1 MWSRLRRLVER
12 DNTQHGETR
21 ARKKEAGPRS
31 HWKTWRNLW
40 CWERHGTTREAPSQ
54 LSTFTEQ
61 EQEQVQEMKKLEKLT
76 IRLHDMECERNEL
89 RGILAN
95 YTNKDLNNR
104 LNFELEML
112 EMEHKQVM
120 SALQKLPMEISDAL
134 DKCKGLIEETEYFS
148 YLHGRFLR
156 ECNPLKKSVRVLR
169 IQNTQLWKEQI
180 ELQKTCEEVKKL
192 LKEAHEKICDPCAEQ
207 QQEQENLE
215 ERLKDLLKQKELVTQ
230 QRDLAEKLQHH
241 FSVSEMR
248 SENLHHKLEHVTA
261 QDESL
266 LQTELLQQEQ
276 EVSQAS
282 EPPLHSN
289 PCNHGIHGDWGL
301 LTLASSLGQIGELAQ
316 VVKMRESGGITN
328 PATTQVQNNGYKS
341 SHPNTLFIYEL
352 QEHVKSPDL
361 QIRAAGSP

>member
-1 MWSRLRRLVER
+1 MKGMHRIPFGTRIFRSNLNLSGIWFFSGFGLRL
-12 DNTQHGETR
+12 
-21 ARKKEAGPRS
+21 
-31 HWKTWRNLW
+31 
-40 CWERHGTTREAPSQ
+40 
-54 LSTFTEQ
+54 
-61 EQEQVQEMKKLEKLT
+61 
-76 IRLHDMECERNEL
+76 
-89 RGILAN
+89 
-95 YTNKDLNNR
+95 
-104 LNFELEML
+104 
-112 EMEHKQVM
+112 
-120 SALQKLPMEISDAL
+120 SDAGL
-134 DKCKGLIEETEYFS
+134 ATESSILGLSRGLRLFRVSGIRSRDGKCSLSEAHHFFLWWFS
-148 YLHGRFLR
+148 YFHGCFLR
-156 ECNPLKKSVRVLR
+156 ECNHLKKSVRVLR
-169 IQNTQLWKEQI
+169 IQNIQLWKEQI

-301 LTLASSLGQIGELAQ
+301 LTLASD
-316 VVKMRESGGITN
+316 VNR
-328 PATTQVQNNGYKS
+328 P
-341 SHPNTLFIYEL
+341 
-352 QEHVKSPDL
+352 
-361 QIRAAGSP
+361 